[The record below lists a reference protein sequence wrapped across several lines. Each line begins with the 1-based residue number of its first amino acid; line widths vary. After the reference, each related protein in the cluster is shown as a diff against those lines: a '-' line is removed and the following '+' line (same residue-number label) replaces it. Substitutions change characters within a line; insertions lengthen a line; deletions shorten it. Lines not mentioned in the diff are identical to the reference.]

1 MTDEDAQRLAMIRR
15 GDYGRAECMRS
26 SGTPEFNIVFVLR
39 LLDEALAERQWR
51 PIETAPK
58 DGTAIFL
65 LSRAYEDDYSHPAR
79 CSIGKWLAEGTS
91 WVDQYGTA
99 GEAEDVCELAQTGV
113 WSSGGGW
120 FEPNEVTH
128 WMPLPESPK

>member
-1 MTDEDAQRLAMIRR
+1 MTDEDAKRLAEIRE
-15 GDYGRAECMRS
+15 GLDEDGYADWDEMK
-26 SGTPEFNIVFVLR
+26 FLLR

-91 WVDQYGTA
+91 WVDRYGTA
-99 GEAEDVCELAQTGV
+99 GKAEDVCELAQTGI
-113 WSSGGGW
+113 GQAAADGL
-120 FEPNEVTH
+120 NQT
-128 WMPLPESPK
+128 K